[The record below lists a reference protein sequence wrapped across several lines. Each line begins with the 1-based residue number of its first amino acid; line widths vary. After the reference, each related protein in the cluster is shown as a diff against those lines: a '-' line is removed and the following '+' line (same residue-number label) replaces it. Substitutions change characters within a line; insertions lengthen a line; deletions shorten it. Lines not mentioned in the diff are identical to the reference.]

1 MHLLLTDYLHVR
13 VVSRLFLNT
22 TVHTLEQAGQ
32 SIVSTWLYILAA
44 LVVKFR
50 MPRMVVY
57 FEKM

>member
-1 MHLLLTDYLHVR
+1 MHLLLTDYLHIR

-22 TVHTLEQAGQ
+22 TVHTLGQAGQ

-50 MPRMVVY
+50 IPSMVVY

>member
-1 MHLLLTDYLHVR
+1 MHLLLTDYLHIR

-22 TVHTLEQAGQ
+22 TVHTLGQAGQ

-50 MPRMVVY
+50 MPSMVVY